1 MKLKKF
7 EQKDRYGNM
16 FSIEFDTSIPE
27 MSTIPDH
34 PGDPKGPDTVPAWL
48 TPGEFVM
55 NAEAVRMFEPQI
67 EQMNNAGRAIQAEQG
82 GTIPEYAAEGTK
94 VSLPKSRPERPE
106 IPAVDPQQLYKMLR
120 ARNFTD
126 NAARGIIA
134 NFSAESNLKPDARQL
149 GGGPGMGLAQ
159 WESGGRFDTDPLN
172 LVDFSHKRG
181 TNWADPETQLD
192 FMLAEMDNSDEYGG
206 VRDAINAA
214 ESPAAAAKMFLEG
227 YEKANPKHKT
237 YPASMENRMQF
248 ASNFQPAQ
256 EEPTMLASLMSMFG
270 TKEAQAETVPA
281 MDQASIP
288 QPDININSATPVLTA
303 MTGKTMPITS
313 TIADML
319 SAARTQ
325 YKAPGGLVDDPEADA
340 IQQLT
345 ELAQQATA
353 TQGSYIGD
361 EVLEE
366 GGADYD
372 AARHAEEI
380 RMRREMAQQAEDSAQ
395 ANEFAMSAP
404 PVIDNLGPDTT
415 VPSTV
420 IDNVGPDT
428 TVPAMEAAP
437 PVFNKYDTN
446 KDGKVDTAEALAAKE
461 MLEAQSKLIPNLGGS
476 GVIID
481 SPEDVLQA
489 AKINAE
495 TANNQI
501 DITAS
506 TGSAADTIAAKK
518 AAEDAQA
525 KVNNIINNQQAGEA
539 NANAQAAASS
549 ADDAKTLAQKAQ
561 DKADNLK
568 AAGLTERAAA
578 AQVEANALAA
588 KIPQAEADAVA
599 AQAESDTLYNEAG
612 VSTAE
617 VANVD
622 NVGDKAGTSSAT
634 NNQKSEVLAAITKNI
649 ASINDGSADG
659 KTESDAKTA
668 VTDAGAD
675 GNDKVNKAESF
686 LSGIFGDLFD
696 TGELKRMAILYAG
709 SRLMGAS
716 HGGSLNWAAKS
727 YLTRVDAKS
736 AAHAA
741 TVKELITGGKHTP
754 KSINLFK
761 KTKDYSVLVPKG
773 VVASPTGTKEMWY
786 SPEGRRIQAEK
797 YKIGKDSYIW
807 SDDGGKTAIP
817 SSWHQQASRVPKT
830 DEYNDRIKS
839 EVPSIKNVI
848 EEVATRIDVTPGDSA
863 RGIKRTQKTAIDPAD
878 GAMEVARWAAKNGI
892 DVASASGYAKMAY
905 QMAVEQSGGPNKT
918 QPESLLPYLN
928 QLKLQQDTGQSALF
942 QVTKEDGKAVD
953 MDAVK
958 VEVLSNNILRL
969 YGLEGNISDGRNRDA
984 VNQFWTGAA
993 EIWNNRVN
1001 ENPDIVGIYQEKAGS
1016 NGTPFYAYAQEQL
1029 NLAMRNG

>member
-1 MKLKKF
+1 
-7 EQKDRYGNM
+7 
-16 FSIEFDTSIPE
+16 
-27 MSTIPDH
+27 MSM
-34 PGDPKGPDTVPAWL
+34 V
-48 TPGEFVM
+48 
-55 NAEAVRMFEPQI
+55 
-67 EQMNNAGRAIQAEQG
+67 
-82 GTIPEYAAEGTK
+82 
-94 VSLPKSRPERPE
+94 
-106 IPAVDPQQLYKMLR
+106 
-120 ARNFTD
+120 
-126 NAARGIIA
+126 
-134 NFSAESNLKPDARQL
+134 
-149 GGGPGMGLAQ
+149 
-159 WESGGRFDTDPLN
+159 
-172 LVDFSHKRG
+172 
-181 TNWADPETQLD
+181 
-192 FMLAEMDNSDEYGG
+192 G

-214 ESPAAAAKMFLEG
+214 KSPAAAAKIFLEG
-227 YEKANPKHKT
+227 YEKANTKHKT
-237 YPASMENRMQF
+237 YPTSMENRMQF

-270 TKEAQAETVPA
+270 TKEAQADTVPA

-303 MTGKTMPITS
+303 MTGKTMPVTS

-340 IQQLT
+340 IRQLT

-366 GGADYD
+366 GGANYD

-395 ANEFAMSAP
+395 ANEFATSAP

-420 IDNVGPDT
+420 IDNLGPDT

-437 PVFNKYDTN
+437 PAFNKYDTN

-506 TGSAADTIAAKK
+506 TGTAADTIAAKQ

-525 KVNNIINNQQAGEA
+525 KVNKIINNQQAGEA

-578 AQVEANALAA
+578 AQVEADALAA
-588 KIPQAEADAVA
+588 EVPQAEADAVA
-599 AQAESDTLYNEAG
+599 AQAKSDALYNEAG

-617 VANVD
+617 VASVD

-659 KTESDAKTA
+659 KTESDAKDA
-668 VTDAGAD
+668 VIDAGAD

-741 TVKELITGGKHTP
+741 TVKELITGDKHTP

-786 SPEGRRIQAEK
+786 SPEGNRIQAEK

-817 SSWHQQASRVPKT
+817 SSWHQQASRSPKT

-839 EVPSIKNVI
+839 EVPLIKNVI

-863 RGIKRTQKTAIDPAD
+863 RGIKRTQKTAIDPAN

-892 DVASASGYAKMAY
+892 DVASASDYAKMAY
-905 QMAVEQSGGPNKT
+905 EMAVEQSGGPNKT
-918 QPESLLPYLN
+918 QPGSLLPYLN
-928 QLKLQQDTGQSALF
+928 QLKLRQDTGQHELF
-942 QVTKEDGKAVD
+942 QITKKDGKVVN

-969 YGLEGNISDGRNRDA
+969 YGLEGSISDGRNRDA
-984 VNQFWTGAA
+984 VNIFWTGAA
-993 EIWNNRVN
+993 EIWNNKVN